1 MSKQTSLPIA
11 VQLYT
16 LRHLE
21 QPLDVTLGQVAA
33 AGYAGVETI
42 RDHGLSAAEMKD
54 LLAKHN
60 LKAICTH
67 VPLAAAEDELDALI
81 AFNQA
86 IGNDCICVPALPQEE
101 RNRDAKGWLEMG
113 RRLGAIGK
121 RCAGEGMRFL
131 YHNHAWEMVEMDGK
145 LAIDWL
151 FEGASPEHL
160 LWEPDI
166 AWVVRGNVDPLAL
179 LQRHAGRCPRI
190 HVKDVAAA
198 GQNEDQMGFADVGY
212 GTLDWSALLPAAKAA
227 GGEWY
232 IVEHDLPKDPVQTVN
247 RSCEFLQKALAPLYA

>member
-1 MSKQTSLPIA
+1 MTQQTTLPIA

-21 QPLDVTLGQVAA
+21 QPLDVLLGLVAD
-33 AGYAGVETI
+33 AGYSGVETI
-42 RDHGLSAAEMKD
+42 GNHNLTAAQMNE
-54 LLAKHN
+54 LLDKHN

-67 VPLAAAEDELDALI
+67 VPLAAAENDLDTVI

-86 IGNDCICVPALPQEE
+86 IGNTCICVPALPQEL
-101 RNRDAKGWLEMG
+101 RSTTAQGWLEMG
-113 RRLGAIGK
+113 KRLGAIGA
-121 RCAGEGMRFL
+121 RCADAGMRFL
-131 YHNHAWEMVEMDGK
+131 YHNHAWEMTEMDGK

-151 FEGASPEHL
+151 FEGASPENL
-160 LWEPDI
+160 LWEPDLGWI
-166 AWVVRGNVDPLAL
+166 VRGNADPIAL
-179 LQRHAGRCPRI
+179 LQRYAGRCPRI

-212 GTLDWSALLPAAKAA
+212 GTIDWTKLLKAAKAA

-232 IVEHDLPKDPVQTVN
+232 IVEHDLPKDPAQTVQ
-247 RSCEFLQKALAPLYA
+247 RSLAFLDKTLAPLYA

>member
-1 MSKQTSLPIA
+1 MTKQTSLPIA

-21 QPLDVTLGQVAA
+21 QALDVTLGQVAA
-33 AGYAGVETI
+33 AGYSGVETI
-42 RDHGLSAAEMKD
+42 RDHGLSAAEMND

-60 LKAICTH
+60 LKAVCTH
-67 VPLAAAEDELDALI
+67 VPLSSAETDLDAVI

-86 IGNDCICVPALPQEE
+86 IGNNAICVPALPMEE

-113 RRLGAIGK
+113 RRLGAIGE
-121 RCAGEGMRFL
+121 RCAAAGMRFL
-131 YHNHAWEMVEMDGK
+131 YHNHNWEMVEMDGK

-151 FEGASPEHL
+151 LEGASPGTL
-160 LWEPDI
+160 QWEPDL
-166 AWVVRGNVDPLAL
+166 AWIVRGNADPVAL
-179 LQRHAGRCPRI
+179 MKRHAGRCTRI

-212 GTLDWSALLPAAKAA
+212 GTLDWSVLLPAAKAA

-232 IVEHDLPKDPVQTVN
+232 IVEHDLPKEPVQSIN